1 MSSTVGQRGV
11 EGSDR
16 QGDLFQEVGDAAL
29 VHERIW
35 RTGYYRS
42 RSDLSKS
49 HGVAQVRQKGGRCPG
64 RTAPGARTTRTG
76 PNGKGFSSSGNRA
89 PFSVRRPR
97 AAAFDPQTCPSGR
110 RAPLAGMLLCAPGQG
125 KEDGMWRQ
133 LLPHATS
140 YDDFISPNED
150 TRLEALISD
159 PDSFRQEREILRA
172 EVDRILNRALRQ
184 LPARERY
191 ILERRFGMRD
201 GSELTLEAVSRIL
214 KLSKERVRQLERE
227 ALLKLRLTLDGM
239 RSQLMGA

>member
-1 MSSTVGQRGV
+1 
-11 EGSDR
+11 
-16 QGDLFQEVGDAAL
+16 
-29 VHERIW
+29 
-35 RTGYYRS
+35 
-42 RSDLSKS
+42 
-49 HGVAQVRQKGGRCPG
+49 
-64 RTAPGARTTRTG
+64 
-76 PNGKGFSSSGNRA
+76 
-89 PFSVRRPR
+89 
-97 AAAFDPQTCPSGR
+97 
-110 RAPLAGMLLCAPGQG
+110 
-125 KEDGMWRQ
+125 MWRQ